1 LLSPSEA
8 SLRGRIGAYAQKA
21 LHDSRE
27 LTSNARATFLA
38 GFERQ
43 VDPECALPAAERAR
57 RAEYARKAHFA
68 RLALASARSRRAASE
83 ADDAS

>member
-1 LLSPSEA
+1 MLSPSEA

-38 GFERQ
+38 QFERQ
-43 VDPECALPAAERAR
+43 VDPSNSLPPAERAR
-57 RAEYARKAHFA
+57 RAEYARKAHMA
-68 RLALASARSRRAASE
+68 RLALASTRARRKEAA
-83 ADDAS
+83 DAS